1 MSISVSFCIMSC
13 AAMLSLFVGRSSA
26 LFSKGIVLRTVSS
39 RGQTFAS
46 RGQLGMTGRSDLS
59 KQQNQFLMRP
69 MDDMLNNVMRL
80 AFRPLLES
88 SPSGSLSLGALPAID
103 VVETPKEY
111 IIHADLPG
119 FDKDDVEVSMTDRSI
134 TITATREEQS
144 SDISGGGKETFIHLK
159 ERVFGESF
167 TRVLGLP
174 DDVDKAHVKT
184 QMDHGLLTIHLTKIV
199 VPASEESKV
208 RKLPIS
214 SKARKA

>member
-1 MSISVSFCIMSC
+1 
-13 AAMLSLFVGRSSA
+13 MLSMFVGRSSA
-26 LFSKGIVLRTVSS
+26 LLSKGILLRTAAS
-39 RGQTFAS
+39 RGQTFVT
-46 RGQLGMTGRSDLS
+46 RGRQLDMAARSDLS

-69 MDDMLNNVMRL
+69 MDDMLTNVMRL

-88 SPSGSLSLGALPAID
+88 TPSGSLSLNAALPAID
-103 VVETPKEY
+103 VVETAKEY

-119 FDKDDVEVSMTDRSI
+119 FDKDDVEVTMNDRSI
-134 TITATREEQS
+134 TIKATREEQS
-144 SDISGGGKETFIHLK
+144 SDISGGGASVFIHLK

-174 DDVDKAHVKT
+174 DDVDKGHVKT
-184 QMDHGLLTIHLTKIV
+184 TMDHGLLTVNLPKLV
-199 VPASEESKV
+199 VPASDETKV